1 MSYVS
6 RSETEA
12 SLDTLNILEKER
24 FMNGQK
30 LVAIISEA
38 ASSGI
43 SLQADRRAVNQR
55 RRVHITLELPW
66 SADRAVQQFG
76 RTHRSNQVSAPQ
88 YIFMISDLAGER
100 RFASTVARRLESLG
114 ALTHGDRRANES
126 QDLSRYTITDASGDV
141 VAPRICGR
149 LLGDRLDSI
158 NKNSL
163 FRILHLS
170 LTHLSPYLVLP
181 LSSLY
186 PYVSSL
192 PNYPKDST

>member
-126 QDLSRYTITDASGDV
+126 QDLSRYITDPSGDL
-141 VAPRICGR
+141 VALRTCGR

-158 NKNSL
+158 YKSYFNFVFCAPNPPLALPLPSP
-163 FRILHLS
+163 FLS
-170 LTHLSPYLVLP
+170 LSARLP
-181 LSSLY
+181 ASQ
-186 PYVSSL
+186 L
-192 PNYPKDST
+192 P